1 MLQPKRLLS
10 IDVLRAINMFFMI
23 FVNDLSGV
31 SQVPKWIDHV
41 KGYEDGMHFA
51 DTIFPLFLFIAGLS
65 IPLAIGRRI
74 EKGNSFTSIAGY
86 ILLRSFALIAMGFFH
101 VNMEE
106 YSKLAYLPLP
116 VWELLL
122 TISFFLIWLD
132 YPETLAKTKRY
143 ALMGTGVAIIA
154 VLAILYKGKAYD
166 GATRWLEPSW
176 WGILGLIGWAYLV
189 CSGVYLLV
197 KGNFTALLIALLVLV
212 GINLIVHGR
221 PVINGEVLRL
231 KIWVIKDGSCAA
243 LMMFGVIISLLY
255 SKIIAKG
262 SYKWLWPVFTVLGA
276 ALIGLGFFVRPYT
289 QGISKI
295 HSTPAWIF
303 LCTGIGILMFELI
316 IFLVDVKGKANW
328 FKIIKPAGTSTL
340 TCYLI
345 PYLLVALM
353 GLVHF
358 KYPEVLDEGTGGII
372 RSFAISFIV
381 ILITGVLEKRRIRL
395 KI

>member
-31 SQVPKWIDHV
+31 SHVPKWIDHV

-74 EKGNSFTSIAGY
+74 EKGTSFTSIAGY
-86 ILLRSFALIAMGFFH
+86 ILLRSFALIVMGFFH

-106 YSKLAYLPLP
+106 YSKQAFLPLP

-122 TISFFLIWLD
+122 TISFFLIWMD

-143 ALMGTGVAIIA
+143 ALIGTGIVIIA
-154 VLAILYKGKAYD
+154 VLAFLYKGVAED
-166 GATRWLEPSW
+166 GGTRWLEPSW

-189 CSGVYLLV
+189 CSGVYLLT
-197 KGNFTALLIALLVLV
+197 KGNFTGLIIALLLLV
-212 GINLIVHGR
+212 AINLIVHGK

-243 LMMFGVIISLLY
+243 LMMFGVVISLLY

-262 SYKWLWPVFTVLGA
+262 SYKWLWPAFTVLGA
-276 ALIGLGFFVRPYT
+276 ALIALGFFVRPYT

-316 IFLVDVKGKANW
+316 IFLVDVKGKQNW

-353 GLVHF
+353 SLVHF
-358 KYPEVLDEGTGGII
+358 RYPEFLDEGAGGII

>member
-1 MLQPKRLLS
+1 MFQIKRLHS

-31 SQVPKWIDHV
+31 SHVPKWIDHV
-41 KGYEDGMHFA
+41 KANEDGMHFA
-51 DTIFPLFLFIAGLS
+51 DTVFPLFLFIAGLS

-74 EKGNSFTSIAGY
+74 DKGNSFTSIATY
-86 ILLRSFALIAMGFFH
+86 ILLRSFALIVMGFFH
-101 VNMEE
+101 VNMED
-106 YSKLAYLPLP
+106 YSKEALLPLP

-132 YPETLAKTKRY
+132 YPETMAKTKRY
-143 ALMGTGVAIIA
+143 VLMGIGIVTLIVLGV
-154 VLAILYKGKAYD
+154 LYKGNAEE
-166 GATRWLEPSW
+166 GGTRWLDPSW

-189 CSGVYLLV
+189 CSGIYLIVKGKFTWLVIALVLLV
-197 KGNFTALLIALLVLV
+197 A
-212 GINLIVHGR
+212 INLVVHGKVFSLHI
-221 PVINGEVLRL
+221 PI
-231 KIWVIKDGSCAA
+231 IKDASCAS
-243 LMMFGVIISLLY
+243 LMMFGVVTSLLY
-255 SKIIAKG
+255 AKIIAKG
-262 SYKWLWPVFTVLGA
+262 SYKLLWPVFTAAGA

-303 LCTGIGILMFELI
+303 ICAGIGILLFELLI
-316 IFLVDVKGKANW
+316 WLVDVKGKENW

-345 PYLLVALM
+345 PYLMVGFFSLIN
-353 GLVHF
+353 F
-358 KYPEVLDEGTGGII
+358 NYPDFFNTGAGGIF
-372 RSFAISFIV
+372 RSITISFIT
-381 ILITGVLEKRRIRL
+381 IFITGFLERRRLRL

>member
-23 FVNDLSGV
+23 FVNDLSSV
-31 SQVPKWIDHV
+31 DHVPKWIDHV

-86 ILLRSFALIAMGFFH
+86 ILLRSFALIVMGFFH
-101 VNMEE
+101 VNMEG
-106 YSKLAYLPLP
+106 YSKEALLPLP

-122 TISFFLIWLD
+122 TTSFFLIWMD

-143 ALMGTGVAIIA
+143 ALIGAGIAILI
-154 VLAILYKGKAYD
+154 VLAILYKGKTHD
-166 GATRWLEPSW
+166 GGTRWLEPSW
-176 WGILGLIGWAYLV
+176 WGILGIIGWAYLV
-189 CSGVYLLV
+189 CAGVYLLV
-197 KGNFTALLIALLVLV
+197 KGNFTGLLITLALLVAV
-212 GINLIVHGR
+212 NLIVHLR

-231 KIWVIKDGSCAA
+231 KIWVIKDGASAG

-262 SYKWLWPVFTVLGA
+262 SYKLLWPAFTILGA

-289 QGISKI
+289 EGISKI
-295 HSTPAWIF
+295 HSTPAWVF
-303 LCTGIGILMFELI
+303 LCTGIGILLFELI
-316 IFLVDVKGKANW
+316 IFLVDVKGKQNW

-353 GLVHF
+353 ALVHF
-358 KYPEVLDEGTGGII
+358 RYPEFLDEGTGGII

>member
-31 SQVPKWIDHV
+31 SHVPKWIDHV
-41 KGYEDGMHFA
+41 KGSEDGMHFA

-74 EKGNSFTSIAGY
+74 EKGNSFVSIAGY
-86 ILLRSFALIAMGFFH
+86 ILLRSFALIVMGFFH

-106 YSKLAYLPLP
+106 YSKQAFLPLP

-122 TISFFLIWLD
+122 TISFFLIWMD

-143 ALMGTGVAIIA
+143 ALIGTGIVIIA
-154 VLAILYKGKAYD
+154 VLAFLYKGVAED
-166 GATRWLEPSW
+166 GGTRWLEPSW

-189 CSGVYLLV
+189 CSGIYLLI
-197 KGNFTALLIALLVLV
+197 KGNFTGLIIALLLLV
-212 GINLIVHGR
+212 AVNLIVHGR
-221 PVINGEVLRL
+221 PVINGEMLRL

-243 LMMFGVIISLLY
+243 LMMFGVVVSLLY

-262 SYKWLWPVFTVLGA
+262 SYKWLWPAFTVLGA

-303 LCTGIGILMFELI
+303 LCTGIGIIMFELI

-353 GLVHF
+353 SLVHF
-358 KYPEVLDEGTGGII
+358 RYPEFLDEGTGGII

>member
-31 SQVPKWIDHV
+31 SHVPKWIDHV

-74 EKGNSFTSIAGY
+74 EKGNSFVSIAGY
-86 ILLRSFALIAMGFFH
+86 ILLRSFALIVMGFFH

-106 YSKLAYLPLP
+106 YSKQAFLPLP

-122 TISFFLIWLD
+122 TISFFLIWMD

-143 ALMGTGVAIIA
+143 ALIGTGIVIIA
-154 VLAILYKGKAYD
+154 VLAFLYKGVAED
-166 GATRWLEPSW
+166 GGTRWLEPSW

-189 CSGVYLLV
+189 CSGIYLLI
-197 KGNFTALLIALLVLV
+197 KGNFTGLIIALLLLV
-212 GINLIVHGR
+212 AINLIVHGR

-243 LMMFGVIISLLY
+243 LMMFGVVVSLLY

-262 SYKWLWPVFTVLGA
+262 SYKWLWPAFTVLGA
-276 ALIGLGFFVRPYT
+276 VLIGLGFFVRPYT

-353 GLVHF
+353 SLVHF
-358 KYPEVLDEGTGGII
+358 RYPEFLDEGTGGII

>member
-31 SQVPKWIDHV
+31 SHVPKWIDHV

-74 EKGNSFTSIAGY
+74 EKGNSFVSIAGY
-86 ILLRSFALIAMGFFH
+86 ILLRSFALIVMGFFH

-106 YSKLAYLPLP
+106 YSKQAFLPLP

-122 TISFFLIWLD
+122 TISFFLIWMD

-143 ALMGTGVAIIA
+143 ALIGTGIVIIA
-154 VLAILYKGKAYD
+154 VLAFLYKGVAED
-166 GATRWLEPSW
+166 GGTRWLEPSW

-189 CSGVYLLV
+189 CSGIYLLI
-197 KGNFTALLIALLVLV
+197 KGNFTGLIIALLLLV
-212 GINLIVHGR
+212 AINLIVHGR

-243 LMMFGVIISLLY
+243 LMMFGVVISLLY

-262 SYKWLWPVFTVLGA
+262 SYKWLWPAFTVLGA
-276 ALIGLGFFVRPYT
+276 ALIALGFFVRPYT

-353 GLVHF
+353 SLVHF
-358 KYPEVLDEGTGGII
+358 RYPDFLDEGTGGII

>member
-1 MLQPKRLLS
+1 MLHPKRLLS

-51 DTIFPLFLFIAGLS
+51 DSIFPLFLFIAGLS

-74 EKGNSFTSIAGY
+74 EKGDSFVSIAVY

-106 YSKLAYLPLP
+106 YSKLAFLPLP

-132 YPETLAKTKRY
+132 YPETLAKAKRY
-143 ALMGTGVAIIA
+143 ALIGTGIVIITL
-154 VLAILYKGKAYD
+154 LAILYKGNADD
-166 GATRWLEPSW
+166 GGTRWLEPSW

-189 CSGVYLLV
+189 CSSVYLLV

-221 PVINGEVLRL
+221 LVINGEVLRL
-231 KIWVIKDGSCAA
+231 RIWIIKDGSCAA
-243 LMMFGVIISLLY
+243 LMMFGVITALLY

-276 ALIGLGFFVRPYT
+276 ALIGLGFIIRPYT

-303 LCTGIGILMFELI
+303 LCTGIGILTFELI

-353 GLVHF
+353 ALVHF
-358 KYPEVLDEGTGGII
+358 DYPEFLDEGTGGII

>member
-31 SQVPKWIDHV
+31 SHVPKWIDHV

-106 YSKLAYLPLP
+106 YSKQAFLPLP

-143 ALMGTGVAIIA
+143 ALMGTGIAIII
-154 VLAILYKGKAYD
+154 VLAILYKGQAD
-166 GATRWLEPSW
+166 GGGTRWLEPSW

-197 KGNFTALLIALLVLV
+197 KGNFTALIIALLVLV

-262 SYKWLWPVFTVLGA
+262 SYKWLWPAFTVLGA

-358 KYPEVLDEGTGGII
+358 RYPEFLDEGTGGII